1 VIPLRDSRRTRRTPW
16 ATWLL
21 AAANVALFVH
31 EISLGDRLP
40 AFLERWAITPAGLLH
55 PVGLL
60 AVLDSGARLLVSLFL
75 HGSLLHLG
83 GNLAFLLAFGDDVED
98 KLGAWR
104 FLGFYFGCGAVA
116 TLGQAAL
123 FPRSELPLIGASGAL
138 AGVLG
143 AFLVYFPRARLS
155 GVLPLGCLILPA
167 RSPAYL
173 FVPVWFLIQLAA
185 AFVELGRIG
194 DSRGGVA
201 WFAHLAGF
209 LAGPPL
215 AWLAR
220 RR

>member
-1 VIPLRDSRRTRRTPW
+1 MIPLRDSRRTRRTPW

-31 EISLGDRLP
+31 EISLGARLP
-40 AFLERWAITPAGLLH
+40 GFLARWAITPAALLH
-55 PVGLL
+55 PAGAL
-60 AVLDSGARLLVSLFL
+60 AALDAGARLLASLFL

-98 KLGAWR
+98 KLGSGR
-104 FLGFYFGCGAVA
+104 FLGFFLACGAVA

-143 AFLVYFPRARLS
+143 AFLVFFPRARLA
-155 GVLPLGCLILPA
+155 GVVPLGCLILPA
-167 RSPAYL
+167 RSRAFL

-185 AFVELGRIG
+185 AFVELGRVG
-194 DSRGGVA
+194 ESKGGVA

-209 LAGPPL
+209 VAGPPL
-215 AWLAR
+215 AWLIR

>member
-1 VIPLRDSRRTRRTPW
+1 MIPLRDSRRTRRTPW
-16 ATWLL
+16 VTWLL
-21 AAANVALFVH
+21 AGACVALFVH
-31 EISLGDRLP
+31 EIRLGDALP
-40 AFLERWAITPAGLLH
+40 DFLGRWAVTPAALLHPAGL
-55 PVGLL
+55 P
-60 AVLDSGARLLVSLFL
+60 AALDGATRLLVSLFL

-98 KLGAWR
+98 KLGSLR
-104 FLGFYFGCGAVA
+104 YLGFYLACGGVA
-116 TLGQAAL
+116 TFGQAL
-123 FPRSELPLIGASGAL
+123 LSPRSAIPLIGASGAL

-167 RSPAYL
+167 RSRAFL
-173 FVPVWFLIQLAA
+173 FVPVWFLIQLAS

-194 DSRGGVA
+194 ETRGGVA

-215 AWLAR
+215 AWLLR

>member
-1 VIPLRDSRRTRRTPW
+1 VIPLRDSRRPRRTPW

-21 AAANVALFVH
+21 AAAAVALFVH
-31 EISLGDRLP
+31 ELRLGDGLP
-40 AFLERWAITPAGLLH
+40 AFLARWAVTPAALLH
-55 PVGLL
+55 PAGAL
-60 AVLDSGARLLVSLFL
+60 AALDAAGRLAVSLFL

-83 GNLAFLLAFGDDVED
+83 GNLAFLLVFGDDVEE
-98 KLGAWR
+98 KLGHLR
-104 FLGFYFGCGAVA
+104 FLAFYLACGTVA
-116 TLGQAAL
+116 TFGQAL
-123 FPRSELPLIGASGAL
+123 STPRSTLPLIGASGAI

-143 AFLVYFPRARLS
+143 AFLVLFPKARLA

-167 RSPAYL
+167 ASRAYL

-185 AFVELGRIG
+185 AFVALGRVG
-194 DSRGGVA
+194 PAGGGVA
-201 WFAHLAGF
+201 WFAHVAGF

>member
-16 ATWLL
+16 VTWLL
-21 AAANVALFVH
+21 AGACVALFVH
-31 EISLGDRLP
+31 EIRLGDSLP
-40 AFLERWAITPAGLLH
+40 AFLGRWAVTPAALLHPAGL
-55 PVGLL
+55 
-60 AVLDSGARLLVSLFL
+60 AAALDGAARLLVSLFL

-98 KLGAWR
+98 KLGGLR
-104 FLGFYFGCGAVA
+104 YLGFYLACGVVA
-116 TLGQAAL
+116 TFGQAL
-123 FPRSELPLIGASGAL
+123 LSPRSAIPLIGASGAL

-143 AFLVYFPRARLS
+143 AFLVFFPRARLS

-167 RSPAYL
+167 RSRAFL

-194 DSRGGVA
+194 ETRGGVA

-215 AWLAR
+215 AWLVR